1 MADQLQ
7 DDINTIL
14 RRFGDHYSDHPED
27 EETLESEP
35 ESEISETIHVY
46 FVREPAFE
54 ETSDEQVV
62 ESTLSIPEP
71 VKQAPQL
78 KQRSSSSLAR
88 VTAGVGIALLLAA
101 IAFQVLLAYLT
112 PTVTITLVPAARHL
126 TITAMI
132 TAKPGPPGA
141 GHLQGR
147 LLSPLTLT
155 QTKTVPATGKGHQD
169 AQYAMGTI
177 TFYNGLFSSQTVSSG
192 TSLTGTDG
200 IQVVIDQVAVIPAA
214 LATSPPTV
222 ASHTLLRA
230 RSDVIPAALATSPP
244 TYGQVTVP
252 AHVVEPGS
260 QGNVSARDINQACCL
275 PSVLAQN
282 TIAFQGGQNAR
293 DFTYVTRA
301 DIDTVVTNLTA
312 ALSQSEHAAL
322 AVQISRSEALA
333 TPTCT
338 PTVTADHRPGEEA
351 TAMNVT
357 VSERC
362 TAIAYNS
369 AALQATATRLLTL
382 KAQQQ
387 FGAHYSLIGTVQ
399 VSVLHA
405 TITNQRQEMAS
416 IATSVIGR
424 LLYQF
429 SPIELQQIKQRI
441 AGKAPQQARHFL
453 LNVPGVARATI
464 EGIEAN
470 QRLPKDSTRIY
481 ITTLYM
487 AFSS

>member
-1 MADQLQ
+1 MFPPSADEGNEMADQLQ

-27 EETLESEP
+27 AETLESEP

-200 IQVVIDQVAVIPAA
+200 IQVVIDQVA
-214 LATSPPTV
+214 
-222 ASHTLLRA
+222 
-230 RSDVIPAALATSPP
+230 VIPAALATSPP